1 MKKQYLIT
9 VISLF
14 LILAVPATSSFAME
28 YQHTLDVKNM
38 QFSWTIEADQI
49 HVQLSAQTTGW
60 VAIGFDPESAMEG
73 SNIIIGVAKDDKVKI
88 EDHYG
93 NSKRGHESDKELGGT
108 NDVLNPSGSEK
119 DGVTTIAFTL
129 PLKTNDKYD
138 KDIRTEGMYRI
149 MLAHGAGRD
158 SFKSRHPYRTVYDV
172 NFATGE
178 NKKIK

>member
-14 LILAVPATSSFAME
+14 LFVTLSSGSFAMD
-28 YQHTLDVKNM
+28 YQHTLDTKDM

-49 HVQLSAQTTGW
+49 HVQLSAKTTGW
-60 VAIGFDPESAMEG
+60 VAIGFDPESVMEG
-73 SNIIIGVAKDDKVKI
+73 ANIIIGVAKDDKAKI

-93 NSKRGHESDKELGGT
+93 NRKRGHENDTELGGT
-108 NDVLNPSGSEK
+108 SDVLNPSGSEK

-129 PLKTNDKYD
+129 PLKTEDKFD
-138 KDIRTEGMYRI
+138 KEIKTEGMYRI
-149 MLAHGAGRD
+149 MLAHGAGKD
-158 SFKSRHPYRTVYDV
+158 SFKSRHPYRAVYDV
-172 NFATGE
+172 NFSTGE